1 MESSQSRVQVKI
13 LGEDYTI
20 LGDTDESTIRGLAS
34 MVDERMR
41 ELKSSLPTA
50 SIGRLAVLCA
60 MNLADELHQLK
71 NSETGFHPV
80 MEEKTKKTHLSFGRG
95 NHRRYLSLDDREKSP
110 SQVFRQRVHS

>member
-1 MESSQSRVQVKI
+1 MDSVPSRVQVKI

-20 LGDTDESTIRGLAS
+20 LGDADESTIRGLAS

-41 ELKSSLPTA
+41 ELKQSLPTA
-50 SIGRLAVLCA
+50 SNSRLAVLCA

-80 MEEKTKKTHLSFGRG
+80 LEEKTKKLI
-95 NHRRYLSLDDREKSP
+95 SLLEEGIIGDIYP
-110 SQVFRQRVHS
+110 